1 MKNNIIKN
9 VLYIVFALF
18 LSNTITAQT
27 SFYDKDT
34 IQRIELKFAFADW
47 DNRLDTAAVGAEG
60 YTIALWCKINGQ
72 RFDSVGV
79 KYKGNSSFKVTNKK
93 NPLHIELNYIKKQDY
108 QGFKDIKLSNSF
120 ADPTFV
126 REQLSYTILSN
137 YMDVSDC
144 NQAQVIINGQYYGL
158 MTNIEAVNKA
168 FLKNR
173 WGSNNG
179 TFIKCNPIES
189 PGGSSGLPSL
199 VFLGKDSSLYQK
211 HYELKSNTGWKH
223 LVNLI
228 DTLNNYPT
236 QLPKVLDIDRTL
248 WMLAY
253 NNLFVNLDSYS
264 GAFAQNYYLYRD
276 KTNRFLPIPW
286 DLNMSFGGF
295 TRTGESAP
303 LAITALPNL
312 NLFLHNNSADR
323 PLLKTLLS
331 NDRYR
336 KMYVAK
342 LRTMLKNHVSDS
354 SYFQK
359 AVSLQA
365 YIDTLVQKDKNNFFT
380 YAQFSS
386 NMTQSTNGAGAGGTN
401 GVVPGLKPLMT
412 GRLAYL
418 NLQPSILAIQPSIDT
433 IQEPK
438 KPKLNTVINVLATV
452 QNATTVLFRYRF
464 AKFDIFKENIMYDDG
479 LHNDGLA
486 NDKVF
491 GTSALLEKKEMQYY
505 IYAENAAAGRFSPE
519 DAELNFHKI
528 KADLTN
534 PSTEIELTTSLEFFP
549 NPVTSQL
556 FINKKIGNTPLYI
569 REVATGRLVYT
580 VFNTSENIDVS
591 LWTKGVYVVDYE
603 GVVKKIMVQ

>member
-1 MKNNIIKN
+1 MFKYI
-9 VLYIVFALF
+9 YIVALF
-18 LSNTITAQT
+18 ILFGNIATAQT

-34 IQRIELKFAFADW
+34 VQHIEIKFAFNDW

-60 YTIALWCKINGQ
+60 YTVALWCKINGQ
-72 RFDSVGV
+72 QFDSVGV

-93 NPLHIELNYIKKQDY
+93 NPLHIELNYVKKQDY

-120 ADPTFV
+120 ADPTFI
-126 REQLSYTILSN
+126 REQLSYSILKN

-144 NQAQVIINGQYYGL
+144 NQAQVVINGQLYGL
-158 MTNIEAVNKA
+158 MTNIEAVNKT
-168 FLKNR
+168 FLKQRFGN
-173 WGSNNG
+173 SNG

-211 HYELKSNTGWKH
+211 HYELKSATGWKQ

-228 DTLNNYPT
+228 DTLNNYPSK
-236 QLPKVLDIDRTL
+236 LNSVLDIDRTL

-312 NLFLHNNSADR
+312 NLLLHNNSPDR
-323 PLLKTLLS
+323 PLLKTLLN

-342 LRTMLKNHVSDS
+342 LRTMLDRQVRDS

-359 AVSLQA
+359 AMLLQSF
-365 YIDTLVQKDKNNFFT
+365 IDTLVKKDKNNFFT

-386 NMTQSTNGAGAGGTN
+386 NMIQSANGAGAGGTN

-418 NLQPSILAIQPSIDT
+418 NAQPSILAIQPSIDS

-438 KPKLNTVINVLATV
+438 IAKIGQVINVLSTV

-464 AKFDIFKENIMYDDG
+464 DKQGIFKENTMFDDG

-491 GTSALLEKKEMQYY
+491 GTSALMEKKEMQYY
-505 IYAENAAAGRFSPE
+505 IYAENALAGKFSPQ
-519 DAELNFHKI
+519 DAEYNFHKI

-534 PSTEIELTTSLEFFP
+534 PTTEIDVLANLELYP
-549 NPVTSQL
+549 NPASNQL
-556 FINKKIGNTPLYI
+556 FIQKKFGNEPLYI

-580 VFNTSENIDVS
+580 LLNVSENIDIS
-591 LWTKGVYVVDYE
+591 NWPKGSYCVDYQNFTK
-603 GVVKKIMVQ
+603 VFLVQ